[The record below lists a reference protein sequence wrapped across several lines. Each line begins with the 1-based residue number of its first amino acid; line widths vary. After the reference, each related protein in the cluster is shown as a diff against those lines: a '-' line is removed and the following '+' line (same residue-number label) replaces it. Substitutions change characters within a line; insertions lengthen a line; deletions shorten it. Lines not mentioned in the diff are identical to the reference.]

1 MAEKV
6 YEFRKLKA
14 TDLFLVL
21 KLVKKIGLNA
31 LTEAYYNGL
40 DKVTEASKQKNS
52 NDTDYAEIGIAMLG
66 VAQIIV
72 ERIIDCENEIYNL
85 LEATSNLT
93 IDEIKDLDMQTF
105 ISMIADFV
113 KQKEFTE
120 LFTQAVS
127 LFNTAN

>member
-40 DKVTEASKQKNS
+40 DKVAEANKQENT

-72 ERIIDCENEIYNL
+72 ERIIDCENEIYN
-85 LEATSNLT
+85 
-93 IDEIKDLDMQTF
+93 
-105 ISMIADFV
+105 
-113 KQKEFTE
+113 
-120 LFTQAVS
+120 
-127 LFNTAN
+127 